1 MQQINILLHTSFSQ
15 LSLIMKQVEIYCKN
29 TNSVHEY
36 PLGTSLLEISHDLDI
51 KLENKVC
58 GAIVNNQVR
67 ELSFC
72 LVKPKRIEF
81 FDFSHPDGR
90 RLYIR
95 SLIFVLYAAVKETFP
110 EVTLKIQNGISN
122 GYFFEL
128 NGLGREITDSDIF
141 TILQEMKSL
150 IHQDIPFVK
159 KRMQT
164 AEVIELLRQQGLVD
178 KAQLFEQQGNLFSSL
193 YFLKNLANYFY
204 GHLLPSTG
212 YILNFGLISYF
223 DGLLLQVPK
232 PKNFD
237 KLHKLVERKK
247 LFGIFQEQKDW
258 AEILNVSTIGNL
270 NNFTINNHSGDV
282 LKISEALHEKKIA
295 EIANMIH
302 KLDGDLK
309 IVLVSGPSA
318 SGKTTFS
325 KRLGVQLAV
334 NGLRPYLISL
344 DDYFV
349 DRELT
354 PIDEFGE
361 YDFESIDAI
370 DIEFFN
376 KQLLDLLDGRE
387 IELPGFDFQLGRRT
401 ASGRKL
407 KLLPA
412 DILVVEGIHGM
423 NPGLLTKIERKYTF
437 NIFISALT
445 QISFDEHSHISTAD
459 NRLLRRII
467 RDSKYRGYS
476 ASETIK
482 RWPSVRR
489 GEEKNIFPYQ
499 ENADVMFNSAT
510 LYELAVLKEYAEP
523 ILKNVPENRE
533 EYIEANRLLKF
544 LSWFKQIDDSEIPPT
559 SLLREFL
566 GGSSFAY

>member
-1 MQQINILLHTSFSQ
+1 
-15 LSLIMKQVEIYCKN
+15 MKQVEIFCKN
-29 TNSVHEY
+29 TNSTHEY
-36 PLGTSLLEISHDLDI
+36 PLGTSLLEISKDLNI
-51 KLENKVC
+51 KLENRVC

-81 FDFSHPDGR
+81 FDISHPDGR

-95 SLIFVLYAAVKETFP
+95 SLIFVFYAAVKETFP
-110 EVTLKIQNGISN
+110 EVSLTIQNGISN
-122 GYFFEL
+122 GYFFEI
-128 NGLGREITDSDIF
+128 NGLGREISDSDIF
-141 TILQEMKSL
+141 TIKQEMKSL
-150 IHQDIPFVK
+150 INQDIPFIK

-164 AEVIELLRQQGLVD
+164 NEVVDLLQQQGLYE

-193 YFLKNLANYFY
+193 YFLKNYANYFY

-212 YILNFGLISYF
+212 YISNFGLISYF

-237 KLHKLVERKK
+237 KLHKLVERRK

-270 NNFTINNHSGDV
+270 NNFTINNNSGDV
-282 LKISEALHEKKIA
+282 IKISEALHEKKIA

-302 KLDGDLK
+302 MLDGDLK
-309 IVLVSGPSA
+309 VVLVSGPSA

-349 DRELT
+349 DREKT

-361 YDFESIDAI
+361 YDFESIAAI
-370 DIEFFN
+370 DIEYFN
-376 KQLLDLLDGRE
+376 NQLLELLEGKE
-387 IELPGFDFQLGRRT
+387 IELPGFDFQSGRRI
-401 ASGRKL
+401 ASGKRL
-407 KLLPA
+407 KLLPS

-423 NPGLLTKIERKYTF
+423 NPELLTKIDRKYTF

-445 QISFDEHSHISTAD
+445 QISFDEHTHISTAD

-499 ENADVMFNSAT
+499 ENADIMFNSAT
-510 LYELAVLKEYAEP
+510 LYELAVLKKYAEP
-523 ILKNVPENRE
+523 ILKNVPENRD

-566 GGSSFAY
+566 GGSSFIY

>member
-1 MQQINILLHTSFSQ
+1 MR
-15 LSLIMKQVEIYCKN
+15 QVEIFCKN
-29 TNSVHEY
+29 TNSTHEY
-36 PLGTSLLEISHDLDI
+36 PLGTSLLEISRDLDI

-81 FDFSHPDGR
+81 FDVSHPDGR

-95 SLIFVLYAAVKETFP
+95 SLIFVFYAAVKETFP
-110 EVTLKIQNGISN
+110 EITLKIQNGISN

-128 NGLGREITDSDIF
+128 NGLKRDITDSDIF
-141 TILQEMKSL
+141 TIKQEMKSL
-150 IHQDIPFVK
+150 IEQDIAFVK

-164 AEVIELLRQQGLVD
+164 TEVIELLQQQGLVE

-193 YFLKNLANYFY
+193 YFINNLANYFY

-212 YILNFGLISYF
+212 YISNFGLISYF

-282 LKISEALHEKKIA
+282 IKISEALHEKKIA

-309 IVLVSGPSA
+309 VVLVSGPSA

-370 DIEFFN
+370 DIEYFN
-376 KQLLDLLDGRE
+376 KQLLELLDGNE

-401 ASGRKL
+401 ASGKKL

-423 NPGLLTKIERKYTF
+423 NPELLTKIDRKYTF

-510 LYELAVLKEYAEP
+510 LYELAVLKKYAEP